1 MDSILCSYQCTS
13 WATFPHFVYFT
24 IRLPRGNNVWF
35 SHLLISYFTKMLPNI
50 TNLPPQKK
58 YICSTLS
65 THLFL
70 LFWIFNS
77 QTIFRDGVSNLDFLV
92 LPFCELGVHL
102 NRFNINLDGRVPIM
116 SVRDFGYIIVLME
129 H

>member
-1 MDSILCSYQCTS
+1 
-13 WATFPHFVYFT
+13 
-24 IRLPRGNNVWF
+24 
-35 SHLLISYFTKMLPNI
+35 MLPNI
-50 TNLPPQKK
+50 TNLPHKRKIYVQLYP
-58 YICSTLS
+58 
-65 THLFL
+65 THLYLL

-102 NRFNINLDGRVPIM
+102 NRFNISLDGGVPIM
-116 SVRDFGYIIVLME
+116 LAGDFGYIIVLME